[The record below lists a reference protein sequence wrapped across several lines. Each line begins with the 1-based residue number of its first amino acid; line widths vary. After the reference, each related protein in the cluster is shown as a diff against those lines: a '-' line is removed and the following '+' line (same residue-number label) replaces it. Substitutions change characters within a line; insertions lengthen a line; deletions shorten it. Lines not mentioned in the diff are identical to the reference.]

1 MQKHRILIF
10 VLVSSRARTPGTT
23 SIAMIM
29 ATAAVTRALRP
40 VAIFSTRR
48 MFIIVGIVI
57 ECLKVVVVGLEI
69 SQLVLLDQVRLLFI
83 QSGGEKW
90 EQVVG

>member
-1 MQKHRILIF
+1 MQKHRIFIF
-10 VLVSSRARTPGTT
+10 VLVSSRARTPSTT
-23 SIAMIM
+23 PTAMIM

-40 VAIFSTRR
+40 VAILSTSR

-69 SQLVLLDQVRLLFI
+69 RQLVLLDQVRLLLI
-83 QSGGEKW
+83 QSGREKW
-90 EQVVG
+90 